1 MCACCSRP
9 NPKYA
14 AGPPVRFIFFFIF
27 FSSKKRNNKSTQ
39 QVSHIFFSV
48 PKKSQFFQL
57 SSPFLPSKFDS
68 KSKKQKKTASS
79 LIYWLNTDIIIVS
92 HPKLQQNKLNPQDF
106 FFGVVISYVF
116 CLITIYFWFTR
127 DDDPGILFSLSLFA
141 TQMSTDDSSYIL
153 AFIIISMLRVILIFV
168 SCLLSLVQ
176 SQFVLRRRFK
186 SFC

>member
-106 FFGVVISYVF
+106 FLELLFLIFSVWLPFISDSHVM
-116 CLITIYFWFTR
+116 TTR
-127 DDDPGILFSLSLFA
+127 GFFFLSLSLLHKCQLMIVV
-141 TQMSTDDSSYIL
+141 TS
-153 AFIIISMLRVILIFV
+153 
-168 SCLLSLVQ
+168 
-176 SQFVLRRRFK
+176 
-186 SFC
+186 